1 MVTLSGAGQNS
12 VLVPRAFLSSDRS
25 SPHLAISGC
34 EGGGAEHLSKQSRE
48 SDSFALNP
56 ETFTDNWSTLMI
68 ERSGQIQGLI
78 IYLVWLRFMVVLSSD
93 RTP

>member
-1 MVTLSGAGQNS
+1 MIDQARTLLYQDVRVA
-12 VLVPRAFLSSDRS
+12 
-25 SPHLAISGC
+25 
-34 EGGGAEHLSKQSRE
+34 AEHLSKQSRE

-68 ERSGQIQGLI
+68 ERSGQIQGLV
-78 IYLVWLRFMVVLSSD
+78 IYLVWLSFMVVLSAY